1 MCQLAQVSR
10 SGYYAYVKRL
20 SQPSL
25 KEEQDKLDFYFIK
38 KAFDY
43 KGYKK
48 GSRQIKLRLERDYGL
63 CMNRK
68 KIQRLMRKYHLV
80 CPLRKVNPLK
90 AMFKSRQLNRKIPN
104 RVERN
109 FNQGTPKKILL
120 TDITY
125 ITYGKNK
132 RAYLSTIKD
141 STTKMILAHRLSLTL
156 DIQFVLET
164 VKQLHDFYKNELR
177 SDSILHSDQGVHYT
191 SYAYQSL
198 LKEVNITPS
207 MSRRGNC
214 WDNAPQE
221 SFFALL
227 KTEINLS
234 EYKTFDSLALAI
246 TDYINYY
253 NYDRPQIGIHKMTP
267 YEYDDYLS
275 SSKYSDLLV
284 PALIAY

>member
-1 MCQLAQVSR
+1 
-10 SGYYAYVKRL
+10 
-20 SQPSL
+20 
-25 KEEQDKLDFYFIK
+25 
-38 KAFDY
+38 
-43 KGYKK
+43 
-48 GSRQIKLRLERDYGL
+48 
-63 CMNRK
+63 
-68 KIQRLMRKYHLV
+68 
-80 CPLRKVNPLK
+80 
-90 AMFKSRQLNRKIPN
+90 
-104 RVERN
+104 
-109 FNQGTPKKILL
+109 
-120 TDITY
+120 
-125 ITYGKNK
+125 
-132 RAYLSTIKD
+132 
-141 STTKMILAHRLSLTL
+141 
-156 DIQFVLET
+156 
-164 VKQLHDFYKNELR
+164 
-177 SDSILHSDQGVHYT
+177 
-191 SYAYQSL
+191 
-198 LKEVNITPS
+198 

>member
-1 MCQLAQVSR
+1 
-10 SGYYAYVKRL
+10 
-20 SQPSL
+20 
-25 KEEQDKLDFYFIK
+25 
-38 KAFDY
+38 
-43 KGYKK
+43 
-48 GSRQIKLRLERDYGL
+48 
-63 CMNRK
+63 
-68 KIQRLMRKYHLV
+68 
-80 CPLRKVNPLK
+80 
-90 AMFKSRQLNRKIPN
+90 
-104 RVERN
+104 
-109 FNQGTPKKILL
+109 
-120 TDITY
+120 
-125 ITYGKNK
+125 
-132 RAYLSTIKD
+132 
-141 STTKMILAHRLSLTL
+141 MILAHRLSLTL

-253 NYDRPQIGIHKMTP
+253 NYNRPQIGIHKMTP